1 MNGGTSPASGACST
15 YVPGATPCLSCLLDL
30 DRLIHHESAPRPC
43 GQQVEASVVT
53 SNAIAGAMMVWL
65 LQEMLQGGRVR
76 QGVLELRQT
85 RARPARR
92 CALAARGL
100 RLSPGELMDTTV

>member
-1 MNGGTSPASGACST
+1 MNGGTSPAGGACST

-30 DRLIHHESAPRPC
+30 DRLIHHESAPAPVAK
-43 GQQVEASVVT
+43 QVEASVVT

-65 LQEMLQGGRVR
+65 LQEMLQGGR
-76 QGVLELRQT
+76 
-85 RARPARR
+85 ARR
-92 CALAARGL
+92 CALAERGL

>member
-1 MNGGTSPASGACST
+1 MNGGTSPAGGACST

-30 DRLIHHESAPRPC
+30 DRLIHHESVPRPC

-76 QGVLELRQT
+76 QGVWEYDSRGRDVRVGVHSQREGCACHLEN
-85 RARPARR
+85 
-92 CALAARGL
+92 
-100 RLSPGELMDTTV
+100 

>member
-1 MNGGTSPASGACST
+1 MNGGTSPAGGACST

-43 GQQVEASVVT
+43 GQKVEASVVT

-65 LQEMLQGGRVR
+65 LQEMLQGGR
-76 QGVLELRQT
+76 
-85 RARPARR
+85 ARR
-92 CALAARGL
+92 CALVARGL